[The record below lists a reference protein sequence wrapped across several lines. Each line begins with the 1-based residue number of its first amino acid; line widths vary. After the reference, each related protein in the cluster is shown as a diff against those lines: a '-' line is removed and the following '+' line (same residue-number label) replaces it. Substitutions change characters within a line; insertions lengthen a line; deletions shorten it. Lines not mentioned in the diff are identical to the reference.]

1 MKGKKRTRV
10 NLVLSRSSGGGG
22 ASNLH
27 PAGEHFPGDEDG
39 KRERE
44 REEEKAF
51 DPV

>member
-22 ASNLH
+22 ASNLC
-27 PAGEHFPGDEDG
+27 PAGEHFPGDEG
-39 KRERE
+39 GERE
-44 REEEKAF
+44 REEEKTF